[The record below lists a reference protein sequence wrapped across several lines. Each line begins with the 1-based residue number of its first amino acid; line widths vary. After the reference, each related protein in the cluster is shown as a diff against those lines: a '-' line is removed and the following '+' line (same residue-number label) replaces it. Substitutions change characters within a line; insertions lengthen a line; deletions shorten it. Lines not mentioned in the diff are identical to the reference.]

1 MSFANRVVCKLLESP
16 AHRLMSRS
24 TDVIRYKG
32 RRSGR
37 TFATPTQ
44 YAAYGDGLVIFVG
57 RPDTKT
63 WWRNFS
69 NDGDIDVLVA
79 GHWRAMT
86 ARAVIGADEPDT
98 IGPLLDA
105 YLRRFPRAARQ
116 LDTTA
121 EASGGGNAVVV
132 WCRPR

>member
-79 GHWRAMT
+79 GDWRAMT
-86 ARAVIGADEPDT
+86 ARAVVSADEPGT

-105 YLRRFPRAARQ
+105 YLRRFPRAGRLLDPTTDASARS
-116 LDTTA
+116 D
-121 EASGGGNAVVV
+121 AVVV

>member
-1 MSFANRVVCKLLESP
+1 MTFANRVVCKLLESP
-16 AHRLMSRS
+16 AHRLMSKS
-24 TDVIRYKG
+24 TDVIRYTG

-37 TFATPTQ
+37 VMTTPTQ
-44 YAAYGDGLVIFVG
+44 YAAHLDGLVIFVG

-79 GHWRAMT
+79 GVWRAMT
-86 ARAVIGADEPDT
+86 ARAIVGADEPDT

-105 YLRRFPRAARQ
+105 YLRRFPKARRL
-116 LDTTA
+116 LDTSTD
-121 EASGGGNAVVV
+121 ASGRGNAVVV